1 MRERGRAREREKE
14 NQLEPDIVLGFEY
27 RLIRGARWTEDV
39 VEKVI
44 TYICCQIPCDDA
56 GPAPICYW
64 AGVQLGDS

>member
-1 MRERGRAREREKE
+1 MSTDCYWVQDGEGNETGSVCVCVGE
-14 NQLEPDIVLGFEY
+14 VL
-27 RLIRGARWTEDV
+27 V
-39 VEKVI
+39 NPV